1 MNDLEMKV
9 KCLELAQA
17 FFIRMKEVGD
27 LRVTA
32 NEGTPQEII
41 ERADFYY
48 RYLMNIRQG

>member
-27 LRVTA
+27 LRFS
-32 NEGTPQEII
+32 EGTPQEII